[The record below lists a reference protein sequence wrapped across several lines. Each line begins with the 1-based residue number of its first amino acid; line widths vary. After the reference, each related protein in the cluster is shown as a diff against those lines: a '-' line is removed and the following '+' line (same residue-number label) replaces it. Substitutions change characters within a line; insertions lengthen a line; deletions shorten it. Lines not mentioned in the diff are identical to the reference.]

1 MRTYIFD
8 ACAAV
13 DIYCPRSE
21 KVKRV
26 LKFIVEQRTLHNKA
40 ALYIPDFCIVE
51 VFNTLAKMHFK
62 KRVLSKE
69 QYEDCLQRF
78 RNDIHWASVLYPYAI
93 NRYHMLGA
101 DEIIPIEQNTPSEKD
116 WDHLST
122 YDILLIAMASEL
134 AYLGDPEEVFLV
146 TCDRRVKRV
155 CDSFKETPA
164 TMRERWKVRR
174 EIGEAGSSRWIPPTA
189 LYLPWANPAELNPV
203 SGQHRL
209 NK

>member
-1 MRTYIFD
+1 MRTYLFD

-13 DIYCPRSE
+13 DLYSPRSE
-21 KVKRV
+21 KVKRL
-26 LKFIVEQRTLHNKA
+26 LKFIVEQRTIFKNA
-40 ALYIPDFCIVE
+40 ALFIPDFCIVE
-51 VFNTLAKMHFK
+51 VFNSLAKMHFK
-62 KRVLSKE
+62 KRILSKE
-69 QYEDCLQRF
+69 QYEDCLQQF
-78 RNDIHWASVLYPYAI
+78 RNDIHWASVLYPYSI

-155 CDSFKETPA
+155 CDSFKTTPVM
-164 TMRERWKVRR
+164 TRERWKVRR
-174 EIGEAGSSRWIPPTA
+174 EIGEPVPSRWVPPAA
-189 LYLPWANPAELNPV
+189 LYLPWTNPAELKPV
-203 SGQHRL
+203 PGQKLL
-209 NK
+209 NR